1 MNNDDDGRGPQ
12 INAKIVILG
21 SSGVGKTALSVRY
34 CEGSFNSQS
43 KATIGAS
50 FLTKNV
56 TLDNVRLKLQLWD
69 TAGQER
75 FRSLA
80 PMYYRGASAA
90 LLVFDITNQDT
101 FQRTQDW
108 VTELRA
114 NVMDDILL
122 TVVGN
127 KTDLNKQRA
136 VPREKGR
143 EFAEAINATYIE
155 TSAKDGEG
163 IIQLFTEICRK
174 VVSQRRQ
181 YLQYTPMTN
190 GPTGDQ
196 FGSGYVIQTEYENQ
210 QSVKKKS
217 KDDDV
222 RLCCD

>member
-1 MNNDDDGRGPQ
+1 MSGDDDGGRGPL

-34 CEGSFNSQS
+34 CDGIFVPQS
-43 KATIGAS
+43 KSTIGAS

-56 TLDNVRLKLQLWD
+56 SLDNVRLKLQLWD

-90 LLVFDITNQDT
+90 LLVFDITNNDT

-114 NVMDDILL
+114 NSTDEILMV
-122 TVVGN
+122 VVGN
-127 KTDLNKQRA
+127 KADLSRHRA
-136 VPREKGR
+136 VPKEKGR
-143 EFAEAINATYIE
+143 EFAEAINATYVE

-163 IIQLFTEICRK
+163 ILQLFTEICRK
-174 VVSQRRQ
+174 VISQRKQ
-181 YLQYTPMTN
+181 YLQHTPMMS
-190 GPTGDQ
+190 GPTGQPD
-196 FGSGYVIQTEYENQ
+196 SNYIIQSEYDSQ
-210 QSVKKKS
+210 RSVRKK
-217 KDDDV
+217 DEEV